1 MVNALLE
8 IGGGTAWQIQL
19 FLHLNGFKALLEGYR
34 DGFHTKMGAA
44 DSNPQGK
51 TGFQFL
57 KETGGEYIALR
68 YNVEILISQRIEQ
81 KDADKVVAVDQKIF
95 VCIQ

>member
-19 FLHLNGFKALLEGYR
+19 FLHLNGFKALLEGDR

-44 DSNPQGK
+44 DSDPQGK
-51 TGFQFL
+51 RDSSSL
-57 KETGGEYIALR
+57 KRL
-68 YNVEILISQRIEQ
+68 VEST
-81 KDADKVVAVDQKIF
+81 
-95 VCIQ
+95 